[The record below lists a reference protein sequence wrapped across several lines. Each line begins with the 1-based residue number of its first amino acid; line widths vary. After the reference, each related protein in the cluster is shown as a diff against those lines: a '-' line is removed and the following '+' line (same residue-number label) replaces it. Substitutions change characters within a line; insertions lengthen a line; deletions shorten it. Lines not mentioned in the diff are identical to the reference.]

1 MYIFFFQFTILMLM
15 LRSEPNA
22 GLSVLLT
29 NTNLEMGADGERIG
43 RKFGKGIYLDARMV
57 SVIFSSLKTLL

>member
-1 MYIFFFQFTILMLM
+1 MLM